1 MKKLFLIVLL
11 LALSIGL
18 FGCEINKE
26 YRDENF
32 KYRYQTYMNQN
43 IIHLEGL
50 TDEGKQKKYLYVP
63 GRFKGWKVV
72 ISSTSILTD
81 LVTLKSD
88 ELEKLYI
95 SVEINNLGYLYAEE
109 SVKVFSISNNMGIY
123 ANCINNYITS
133 KRYFEIKNEE
143 TKFSLNNLYPANVS
157 YIYNYEDAPNDGY
170 YFIDDCNNE
179 LIEFVPD
186 DPERE
191 GYTFKGWYKE
201 AECASKW
208 DFEIDIVPEK
218 DNEEEFIETKLYAKW
233 DKINK

>member
-1 MKKLFLIVLL
+1 MKKLFLIVLS

-32 KYRYQTYMNQN
+32 IYNYQTYMNQN

-72 ISSTSILTD
+72 IRSASILTD
-81 LVTLKSD
+81 LVSLQSD
-88 ELEKLYI
+88 ELEKLYV
-95 SVEINNLGYLYAEE
+95 SVEISTLGDLIAGENA
-109 SVKVFSISNNMGIY
+109 KVFVISNK
-123 ANCINNYITS
+123 INFYSRCKCNYVTS
-133 KRYFEIKNEE
+133 KRYYEINNDKNY
-143 TKFSLNNLYPANVS
+143 SSINLAPANVS

-208 DFEIDIVPEK
+208 DFEIDIIPEK
-218 DNEEEFIETKLYAKW
+218 DNEEDFIETKLYAKW
-233 DKINK
+233 DKAKE